1 MRLKKIKISTK
12 FNFLMIGVIL
22 FLSITISLVAKSQIE
37 KAMMEVFTDRVKVVS
52 ALGYKWIN
60 NTYQG
65 DWSIKDGELYK
76 GNEKIN
82 NNNGALDEIGKIS
95 NGAVTIFQGDTRIAT
110 NIKENGQRVIETKA
124 NPTVIDVVLKSGK
137 TYIGEADIVGQN
149 YLTMYQPI
157 KDQSGKVIGMWF
169 VGTEIKIINDTVLS
183 ILLMFAVA
191 LVITGVIAITCS
203 IMFTRGIVRPI
214 LTINGQLNEIAE
226 GEGDLTK
233 ELSVK
238 SQDEIGDLASSFN
251 KMLSNLRSMIQ
262 QISFTSEQVAASSE
276 ELTASTE
283 QTMQA
288 TNQIATSIQEVAIG
302 AETLGK
308 GTNQS
313 SRAIQEMTMNIQQV
327 SERTATVSE
336 AAMETSKEANLG
348 NESLQK
354 VITQM
359 NNINVSVDDTAS
371 VIKQLEERTG
381 EIGKITEVITG
392 IADQTNLLALN
403 AAIEAARAGEHG
415 KGFAVVADEV
425 RKLAEQSKVS
435 ADQIAD
441 LINQIQGDTAHA
453 VKVMEKGTQS
463 VEFGMEVVHKT
474 GEGFQKILKSIEQVA
489 GQIQEVS
496 AVSEEIVASAEE
508 VNASIEEMASIA
520 QASASNTL
528 NVASASEEQSASME
542 EISSA
547 SSSLAKMA
555 EDLQIL
561 VNKFKI

>member
-1 MRLKKIKISTK
+1 
-12 FNFLMIGVIL
+12 
-22 FLSITISLVAKSQIE
+22 
-37 KAMMEVFTDRVKVVS
+37 
-52 ALGYKWIN
+52 
-60 NTYQG
+60 
-65 DWSIKDGELYK
+65 
-76 GNEKIN
+76 
-82 NNNGALDEIGKIS
+82 
-95 NGAVTIFQGDTRIAT
+95 
-110 NIKENGQRVIETKA
+110 
-124 NPTVIDVVLKSGK
+124 
-137 TYIGEADIVGQN
+137 
-149 YLTMYQPI
+149 MYQPI

-313 SRAIQEMTMNIQQV
+313 SRAMQEMTMDIQQV

-371 VIKQLEERTG
+371 VIKQLEEHTG

-453 VKVMEKGTQS
+453 VKVMEKGTQY

-474 GEGFQKILKSIEQVA
+474 RRRIPKNPKVY
-489 GQIQEVS
+489 
-496 AVSEEIVASAEE
+496 
-508 VNASIEEMASIA
+508 
-520 QASASNTL
+520 
-528 NVASASEEQSASME
+528 
-542 EISSA
+542 
-547 SSSLAKMA
+547 
-555 EDLQIL
+555 
-561 VNKFKI
+561 